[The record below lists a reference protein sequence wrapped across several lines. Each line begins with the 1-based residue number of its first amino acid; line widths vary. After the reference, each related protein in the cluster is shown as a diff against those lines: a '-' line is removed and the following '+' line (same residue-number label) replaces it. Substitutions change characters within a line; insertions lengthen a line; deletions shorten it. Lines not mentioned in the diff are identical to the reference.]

1 MINNCSFA
9 RMAKPATLLL
19 ALLLAACATT
29 GPDLPRL
36 ATRAAEVY
44 GPACQSAGPANTQ
57 AWGQCVA
64 RAYDRAVAR
73 HGGACSDWQLAKAT
87 SFQGCVIAASTRDA
101 TSSGLERAGPA
112 PGPYCITMD
121 IGGGIDFSNCR

>member
-1 MINNCSFA
+1 
-9 RMAKPATLLL
+9 MAATLLL

-36 ATRAAEVY
+36 ATRAAEAY
-44 GPACQSAGPANTQ
+44 GPACRSAGPTNTQ

-73 HGGACSDWQLAKAT
+73 HGGSCSDWQLTKAA
-87 SFQGCVIAASTRDA
+87 SFQDCVITASAREA
-101 TSSGLERAGPA
+101 TSSGVVGA
-112 PGPYCITMD
+112 GPYCIAMD
-121 IGGGIDFSNCR
+121 VGGGIDFSNCR